1 MNIAILG
8 AGSLGS
14 LLAGLISQAPGVQL
28 MVHGKGEHGAMMVAK
43 GLAIQGKK
51 TLTLDPEQ
59 AMFTLEEVGVPD
71 ALHGTMDAVILT
83 GKAKSTAHLVDLAQ
97 QLLHSHGLAICLSNG
112 LGHAEACIAQ
122 LGPHRV
128 LAGTTTYAAWRP
140 SPGVVQFA
148 GVGNVVLGHLQG
160 GPTHADAEPLLGLF
174 ARAGVHS
181 EWTNNGPAAVWMKVL
196 LNIAINP
203 IAALAGVTN
212 GELLNPH
219 LFSSALETMLEGARI
234 ARQERVLL
242 PDDLELEQRLQ
253 QVLEATAGN
262 HCSML
267 QDVRA
272 GRITEIAFL
281 NRAVVERGERIGV
294 AAPLNQ
300 MLSAMIEAL
309 TLGPN
314 QH

>member
-51 TLTLDPEQ
+51 TLTVDPEQ

-112 LGHAEACIAQ
+112 LGHAEARIAQ

-309 TLGPN
+309 TPGPN